1 MAQTAKNSPVIQE
14 TWVWFLGWEDPLE
27 KGMATHSS
35 HGQRSLA
42 GYSPWG
48 CKELDTTEWHTHTH
62 THTQNNLSWLGSW
75 LSHHAPSTQS
85 QTGNCLLTINTQ
97 WPFSF
102 QAACLFD
109 SSFLHLGDCS
119 MVKWE
124 ARKWDELD
132 GGTRVKNPP
141 ANTGDERVVGSIPGL
156 ERIPWSKKWQ
166 TMPVFLPRKFHRQ
179 RSLASYSSW
188 GHRESCL
195 TEPEHTCR

>member
-1 MAQTAKNSPVIQE
+1 MVVIQLNYITGLVLRKPFE
-14 TWVWFLGWEDPLE
+14 VFCLFVCFFKLRVSQKCCIFPMIYTFYLLHRILYILIWP
-27 KGMATHSS
+27 HPQS
-35 HGQRSLA
+35 
-42 GYSPWG
+42 
-48 CKELDTTEWHTHTH
+48 KE
-62 THTQNNLSWLGSW
+62 NNLSWLGSW

-141 ANTGDERVVGSIPGL
+141 ANTGDERVVGSIPG
-156 ERIPWSKKWQ
+156 SG
-166 TMPVFLPRKFHRQ
+166 
-179 RSLASYSSW
+179 RSLGERNGYPLQYFCLLNSMDRRAWRAIVHGIAKSW
-188 GHRESCL
+188 TWL
-195 TEPEHTCR
+195 TN

>member
-1 MAQTAKNSPVIQE
+1 MVVIQLNYITGLVLRKPFE
-14 TWVWFLGWEDPLE
+14 VFCLFVCFFKLRVSQKCCIFPMIYTFYLLHRILYILIWP
-27 KGMATHSS
+27 HPQS
-35 HGQRSLA
+35 
-42 GYSPWG
+42 
-48 CKELDTTEWHTHTH
+48 KE
-62 THTQNNLSWLGSW
+62 NNLSWLGSW

-124 ARKWDELD
+124 AQKWDELD

-141 ANTGDERVVGSIPGL
+141 ANTGDERVVGLIPGL